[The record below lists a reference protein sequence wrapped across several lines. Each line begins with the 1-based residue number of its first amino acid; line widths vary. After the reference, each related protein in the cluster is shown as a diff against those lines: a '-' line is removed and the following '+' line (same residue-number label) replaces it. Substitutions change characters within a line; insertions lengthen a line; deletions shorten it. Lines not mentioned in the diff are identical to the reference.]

1 MRRLSRSSRERE
13 RRPSDATSWPRDR
26 RAPGWHPSAPRRAN
40 STRLL
45 RCRRR
50 NAMRG
55 KCRISNADWATC
67 SSDNRW
73 MCSPVHRASNRA
85 HCRCGCSARYHDSST
100 PATDS
105 VALYQANPCRCAASK
120 SKEQS
125 LFVATTRTRTRVKDS
140 PACAADAGNRDPCCG
155 CPQTPP

>member
-1 MRRLSRSSRERE
+1 MRSLSGSSRAKET
-13 RRPSDATSWPRDR
+13 SDATSWPRDR

-45 RCRRR
+45 RFLLR
-50 NAMRG
+50 NAMLG
-55 KCRISNADWATC
+55 KCRFSNADWATY

-85 HCRCGCSARYHDSST
+85 HCRCVCSARYHDSST

-120 SKEQS
+120 QKR
-125 LFVATTRTRTRVKDS
+125 TTLIIR
-140 PACAADAGNRDPCCG
+140 GNYSHWQCG
-155 CPQTPP
+155 TLTCMRCRCWQ